1 MAGEAFGHYSDLPT
15 LSEDPWTT
23 DGDWVSLRGGSKKG
37 WYLRGEQIYWGRLGR
52 SLRTTQVPWNKT
64 RASLAR
70 DKQSSGYV
78 QYTEESERVSAKHAT
93 ARPNFVCCGLHM
105 MLYTWVDYYATGRS
119 EPVVTK
125 SIVCRSCGRETQ
137 EDPVAAM
144 ILAMEAMDE
153 E

>member
-1 MAGEAFGHYSDLPT
+1 MAGEAFGHYSDLPPAG
-15 LSEDPWTT
+15 DPWTN
-23 DGDWVSLRGGSKKG
+23 DGDWVCLRGGSKKG
-37 WYLRGEQIYWGRLGR
+37 WYIRGDQIYWGRLGR
-52 SLRTTQVPWNKT
+52 SLRTTTLPWNKT
-64 RASLAR
+64 SAKVIR
-70 DKQSSGYV
+70 DKESSGYS
-78 QYTEESERVSAKHAT
+78 QYREENDRYSERHAT
-93 ARPNFVCCGLHM
+93 ARPNFACCGLYM
-105 MLYTWVDYYATGRS
+105 MLYHWVDYYATGVS